1 MDTII
6 PVPLHRRRENKRGYN
21 QAALLARRLA
31 GLKGIPWA
39 DNRLVKVR
47 NNPAQTSL
55 DAEEREANVK
65 GAYEVKRPEGLKGK
79 TVLLID
85 DVFTTGATIRECS
98 RVLKRAGVR
107 EVRAIT
113 VAQA

>member
-1 MDTII
+1 
-6 PVPLHRRRENKRGYN
+6 
-21 QAALLARRLA
+21 
-31 GLKGIPWA
+31 
-39 DNRLVKVR
+39 
-47 NNPAQTSL
+47 
-55 DAEEREANVK
+55 VK